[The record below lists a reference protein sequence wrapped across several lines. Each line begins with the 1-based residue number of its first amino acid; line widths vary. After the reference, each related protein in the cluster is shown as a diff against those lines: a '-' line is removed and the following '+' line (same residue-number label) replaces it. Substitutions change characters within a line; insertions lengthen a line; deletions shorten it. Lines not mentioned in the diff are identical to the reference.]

1 MKKIDEFYKTE
12 LDKIDYLSVEE
23 EEIIHNNIKDKYR
36 KNQKLKKT
44 VLGISTF
51 LLVCLVGIGITYAEE
66 ISDLIKTFKLTTTT
80 HDNGNTSTYAE
91 SYVRKEVNYDAD
103 LPEVDSTNDGG
114 EYSIQELEE
123 ILDIKILKSDY
134 FKNDTLK
141 QEITVK
147 NDGKIA
153 GASFVLK
160 NFMNIKKEKNSVS
173 DRYDMIIGFSTK
185 YASDDVHGGW
195 GTGQG
200 LKVEEYYLK
209 NLKTTSYIL
218 SSKSEQNSPLGIYHA
233 YLIHDNMHY
242 TFEFFCTFKTVEEE
256 KELIKNILDSLHY

>member
-91 SYVRKEVNYDAD
+91 SYVRKEINYDAD
-103 LPEVDSTNDGG
+103 LPEVDSANDGG

-134 FKNDTLK
+134 FKNDILK
-141 QEITVK
+141 QVHTRK
-147 NDGKIA
+147 KQGKIM
-153 GASFVLK
+153 GASFLLENFTDIKKLK
-160 NFMNIKKEKNSVS
+160 DKTVDKYNMNIS
-173 DRYDMIIGFSTK
+173 FSTK
-185 YASDDVHGGW
+185 YSEDVAHSGW
-195 GTGQG
+195 ETGQG
-200 LKVEEYYLK
+200 FKVEEYYLK
-209 NLKTTSYIL
+209 NLGTVSYIL
-218 SSKSEQNSPLGIYHA
+218 SRDYDYDNLVETYYAFIIYDDMF
-233 YLIHDNMHY
+233 YD
-242 TFEFFCTFKTVEEE
+242 FDFKCTFKTVEEE